1 MTTDSNKK
9 LVSINALIW
18 TIATLAS
25 VILPFV
31 TDSLTDGRSAFLRI
45 FVHAAPLIAGM
56 FISSISVANAVRRSA
71 N

>member
-18 TIATLAS
+18 AVATMAS

-31 TDSLTDGRSAFLRI
+31 TDSLTDGRSAFARI
-45 FVHAAPLIAGM
+45 FVQAAPLIAGM
-56 FISSISVANAVRRSA
+56 FISSISVAKAVRRPVS
-71 N
+71 